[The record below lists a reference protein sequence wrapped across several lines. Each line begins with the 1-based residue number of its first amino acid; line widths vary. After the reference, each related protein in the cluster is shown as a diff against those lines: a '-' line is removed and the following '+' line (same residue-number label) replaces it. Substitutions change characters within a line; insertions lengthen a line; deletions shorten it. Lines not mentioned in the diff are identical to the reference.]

1 MKHTL
6 TPWLV
11 EEAGHLFNVRSEG
24 LPKQAFNNI
33 VAKEIA
39 AHDVFLIAAAPE
51 LFEACK
57 LALDYLQKN
66 DGYRDGGSYQK
77 LVKAIAKAEG
87 NSQ

>member
-6 TPWLV
+6 APWLA
-11 EEAGHLFNVRSEG
+11 EKAGHLFNVRSAG
-24 LPKQAFNNI
+24 LPKEAFSNI
-33 VAKEIA
+33 VAKQVAE
-39 AHDVFLIAAAPE
+39 HDVFLIAAAPE
-51 LFEACK
+51 LLEASK